1 MAWFDWLILILPV
14 CFVMGMGLR
23 ARRYV
28 RGVSDFLSAGRLC
41 GRYVICASEVANALS
56 IIGLVTYIEIHYKT
70 GFSVGFWSSV
80 LMPLSIVMSLMGF
93 VHYRFRET
101 RAMSLGQ
108 FLEMRYSRGF
118 RVFAAALRSLAEMVA
133 NMIMPA
139 IAARFFIRM
148 LDLPPVFRVLGLP
161 VSTYVALMV
170 LFLTLAIS
178 LICFGG
184 TLAIIVTDTV
194 QGMILYPVLACFI
207 VFLFCKFSL
216 FGEIMPT
223 MADRVAGES
232 FLNPYDIGKLRDFNV
247 FTMVVVAAYTMV
259 VNRGVWIGAGY
270 STAAKSPHE
279 QKMAGILGSW
289 RGASIS
295 VFYVLVACA
304 LIAFLNHA
312 DFAPQAHAVRR
323 NLAERVADDVLHD
336 KPAAC
341 AAVKAAVA
349 DVPVI
354 VHRIGVDPPLSQ
366 NENIDTAFLDVVHE
380 ALLAEARKRVA
391 AAISEPADGG
401 ARRPAEPQGAAARP
415 EGSPHP
421 ALIDAEGEA
430 NDDFQQCRT
439 LYNQLSLSA
448 TMRALLPDGL
458 FGLFALL
465 LFLAMLSTDDTRIYS
480 AALTIAQDVVLPL
493 RRKPFTPR
501 GHIWMIRIV
510 AICIGVFFLGG
521 SYFMKQL
528 DYIQMFNTLACS
540 MWVSGAGPV
549 MLFGLYSRFGTAA
562 GAWTALGTSTVL
574 SILYVYVQRSW
585 ADVVYPALA
594 KAGFVDGLDRVLRA
608 LSSPFEPYIHWQ
620 MDAVKCPVNTIEFTF
635 FLSLLTLLLY
645 VAVSKLTCKEP
656 FNLERMLHRGRYAI
670 QGDAARQMTGAAT
683 QQMKGGAARQMEG
696 AAAQQMESDTS
707 FPPKADPSFVG
718 EADTLHSAEG
728 GSSLRRRRSFIR
740 RAAAFAGRTLS
751 RVVGITPEYSR
762 GDRIVAWGVFLHSF
776 GFSFGCCFLGT
787 VAWNAIRPWPAAWWG
802 RYFVVVYFLVP
813 CAVAV
818 VSTVWFSVGG
828 VIGLRRLFRDLA
840 ARGEIDV
847 LDDGRVEGHVSLADR
862 RGPGPGSRD
871 PDGRFASGSAIR

>member
-1 MAWFDWLILILPV
+1 
-14 CFVMGMGLR
+14 
-23 ARRYV
+23 
-28 RGVSDFLSAGRLC
+28 
-41 GRYVICASEVANALS
+41 
-56 IIGLVTYIEIHYKT
+56 
-70 GFSVGFWSSV
+70 
-80 LMPLSIVMSLMGF
+80 
-93 VHYRFRET
+93 
-101 RAMSLGQ
+101 
-108 FLEMRYSRGF
+108 
-118 RVFAAALRSLAEMVA
+118 
-133 NMIMPA
+133 
-139 IAARFFIRM
+139 
-148 LDLPPVFRVLGLP
+148 
-161 VSTYVALMV
+161 
-170 LFLTLAIS
+170 
-178 LICFGG
+178 
-184 TLAIIVTDTV
+184 
-194 QGMILYPVLACFI
+194 
-207 VFLFCKFSL
+207 
-216 FGEIMPT
+216 
-223 MADRVAGES
+223 
-232 FLNPYDIGKLRDFNV
+232 
-247 FTMVVVAAYTMV
+247 
-259 VNRGVWIGAGY
+259 
-270 STAAKSPHE
+270 
-279 QKMAGILGSW
+279 
-289 RGASIS
+289 
-295 VFYVLVACA
+295 
-304 LIAFLNHA
+304 
-312 DFAPQAHAVRR
+312 
-323 NLAERVADDVLHD
+323 
-336 KPAAC
+336 
-341 AAVKAAVA
+341 
-349 DVPVI
+349 
-354 VHRIGVDPPLSQ
+354 
-366 NENIDTAFLDVVHE
+366 
-380 ALLAEARKRVA
+380 
-391 AAISEPADGG
+391 
-401 ARRPAEPQGAAARP
+401 
-415 EGSPHP
+415 
-421 ALIDAEGEA
+421 
-430 NDDFQQCRT
+430 
-439 LYNQLSLSA
+439 
-448 TMRALLPDGL
+448 MRALLPDGL

-493 RRKPFTPR
+493 KKKPFTPR

-594 KAGFVDGLDRVLRA
+594 KAGLVDGLDRVLRT

-645 VAVSKLTCKEP
+645 VVVSRLTCRAP
-656 FNLERMLHRGRYAI
+656 FNLERMLHRGAYAI
-670 QGDAARQMTGAAT
+670 QGDAPRQMTGAAA

-696 AAAQQMESDTS
+696 AASQQMDNNAS

-718 EADTLHSAEG
+718 GADTLPSAEG
-728 GSSLRRRRSFIR
+728 GPSFRRRRSVIR

-787 VAWNAIRPWPAAWWG
+787 VAWNAIHPWPAAWWG

-847 LDDGRVEGHVSLADR
+847 LDDGRVEGHVSLADKR
-862 RGPGPGSRD
+862 ALESVDRQAD
-871 PDGRFASGSAIR
+871 

>member
-108 FLEMRYSRGF
+108 FLEMRYSRSF

-139 IAARFFIRM
+139 IAARFFIQM
-148 LDLPPVFRVLGLP
+148 LDLPPVFHVFGLP

-216 FGEIMPT
+216 AGEIMPT

-247 FTMVVVAAYTMV
+247 FTMVIVAAYTMV

-304 LIAFLNHA
+304 LISFLNHA

-323 NLAERVADDVLHD
+323 SLAVRVADDVLHKD
-336 KPAAC
+336 PSAC

-366 NENIDTAFLDVVHE
+366 TENIDTAFLDVVHTALKDNARTRRTAELDAAGVSGE
-380 ALLAEARKRVA
+380 AAEK
-391 AAISEPADGG
+391 
-401 ARRPAEPQGAAARP
+401 
-415 EGSPHP
+415 

-439 LYNQLSLSA
+439 LFNQLSLSA

-493 RRKPFTPR
+493 KKKPFTPR

-594 KAGFVDGLDRVLRA
+594 KAGLVDGLDRVLRA

-645 VAVSKLTCKEP
+645 VAVSRLTCREP
-656 FNLERMLHRGRYAI
+656 FNLERMLHRGRYALRAND
-670 QGDAARQMTGAAT
+670 GGGSAANDGGASRQMKGAAS
-683 QQMKGGAARQMEG
+683 QQMKGGAMRQMKC
-696 AAAQQMESDTS
+696 AAPQQMENNPS
-707 FPPKADPSFVG
+707 FPPKADTSFVG
-718 EADTLHSAEG
+718 GADTRHSAAG
-728 GSSLRRRRSFIR
+728 GPSFRRRRPFIR
-740 RAAAFAGRTLS
+740 CGLSIAARWANRI
-751 RVVGITPEYSR
+751 VGITPEYSR

-787 VAWNAIRPWPAAWWG
+787 VAWNAIRPWPASWWG

-813 CAVAV
+813 GAVAV

-828 VIGLRRLFRDLA
+828 VIGLRQLFRDLA
-840 ARGEIDV
+840 ARGEVDA

-862 RGPGPGSRD
+862 RALESVD
-871 PDGRFASGSAIR
+871 QKAD